1 MAGVLAGAGWEVETV
16 STRRPLDAEVLER
29 VNGGYDLVLPVGGD
43 GTLNEVLRHWSG
55 PEQAIP
61 LAPVPAGS
69 GNSLALDLGIRT
81 PEEAARAVLSG
92 RRRSLDGIL
101 DGGRVLRSINIVGWG
116 AAARINARAEQHRW
130 ARGRRYDVASV
141 LELLA
146 PRLRPACARVNG
158 ERDDRVLL
166 GVASITQHSGRGM
179 RLAPN
184 GLFDV
189 VTIRRGFRPRLLGL
203 LAAVQTGAHAGSS
216 LVELGQARTLS
227 LELED
232 DAGLVVDGEWI
243 AASTAQLEIV
253 PGLCELWC

>member
-1 MAGVLAGAGWEVETV
+1 M
-16 STRRPLDAEVLER
+16 
-29 VNGGYDLVLPVGGD
+29 
-43 GTLNEVLRHWSG
+43 
-55 PEQAIP
+55 
-61 LAPVPAGS
+61 
-69 GNSLALDLGIRT
+69 
-81 PEEAARAVLSG
+81 
-92 RRRSLDGIL
+92 
-101 DGGRVLRSINIVGWG
+101 
-116 AAARINARAEQHRW
+116 
-130 ARGRRYDVASV
+130 
-141 LELLA
+141 
-146 PRLRPACARVNG
+146 
-158 ERDDRVLL
+158 LL

-184 GLFDV
+184 AVLDDGLFDV

-216 LVELGQARTLS
+216 LVELRQARTLS